1 VKKKKNKKGKKKG
14 SGPVEGVK
22 KGSGPVEG
30 VYQTKNDWWEQTT
43 VPIIQFF
50 DLLIKR
56 IKICPIKE

>member
-1 VKKKKNKKGKKKG
+1 VKKKKNKK
-14 SGPVEGVK
+14 GVK